1 MDLKNLFQQHETEFQ
16 SIAQSKEFYFTKAK
30 EVWDEWDSYKLDPKF
45 LAQLIS
51 MDYQDFKNSNDVN
64 IIKIKDLLFRL
75 ISYCDMNASEK
86 NQYNDYPDKRAIAK
100 TSIRQNVWITQL
112 LKYKESPTL
121 ITDSIS
127 NIIAY
132 IQNPKQNLPILSENH
147 KEQISNNL
155 FGMPYDKQN
164 FNDSLIN
171 LCDSYN
177 LNCVNEK
184 NKSLLYSRIIY
195 SLKEMWCKNIK
206 IKGLV
211 ARDGT
216 DWREEF
222 IDDISS
228 SSFGYGVLWRNTL
241 PTGKQKIIEKL
252 RNIINEGNTFD
263 FYFVKDN
270 ITTYKAII
278 EDFATKEE
286 YPNIKNKWESKQP
299 IWFNEDFSKYKSEKQ
314 QAKVVFLVKAFEK
327 IPREN
332 QLHIN
337 NFEIFEQANAYINNY
352 VAYTNINKPE
362 SNTMTDLIVKIL
374 EQKKN
379 IILQGAPGTGK
390 TYTTATI
397 ALKALGIKDIDWNN
411 HDEIM
416 TEYNKLVDDN
426 RIAFTTFHQSMDYED
441 FVEGY
446 KPIKNNNSSIEFE
459 LKPGIFRKICEQAE
473 KNNSCVLIIDE
484 INRGNISKIFGE
496 LITLLEADKR
506 SDGNHT
512 LKVSLTYSQK
522 PFTVPGNLY
531 IIGTMN
537 TTDRSVGSIDY
548 ALRRRFTFYTLK
560 SDIKIIEECY
570 NDGELKDKAISL
582 YNNVEKFLK
591 EHPSDMNISDLMP
604 GHSYFMAKSLEEFE
618 IKIRYELIPLIE
630 EYAKDG
636 IIEVC
641 EEELYQAFDEWKIA
655 AH

>member
-30 EVWDEWDSYKLDPKF
+30 EVWDEWDNYKLDPNF

-51 MDYQDFKNSNDVN
+51 MDYEDFKNSNDNN

-75 ISYCDMNASEK
+75 ISYCDVNASGK
-86 NQYNDYPDKRAIAK
+86 NQYNDYPDKRTIA
-100 TSIRQNVWITQL
+100 TTGIRQNAWITQL
-112 LKYKESPTL
+112 LKYKESPTS

-127 NIIAY
+127 NIIKY
-132 IQNPKQNLPILSENH
+132 IQDPKLNLPILSEVH
-147 KEQISNNL
+147 KELISNNL
-155 FGMPYDKQN
+155 FEIPYNRQDFHN
-164 FNDSLIN
+164 SVIN

-177 LNCVNEK
+177 INCHNEE
-184 NKSLLYSRIIY
+184 NKTLLYARLIY
-195 SLKEMWCKNIK
+195 QHKEMWYKNAEIQ
-206 IKGLV
+206 GLIT
-211 ARDGT
+211 RDST
-216 DWREEF
+216 NWTEEF
-222 IDDISS
+222 LEDISS
-228 SSFGYGVLWRNTL
+228 SSSGYGVLWRNTL

-270 ITTYKAII
+270 LTTYKAII

-299 IWFNEDFSKYKSEKQ
+299 IWFNKDFSKYKSEKQ

-337 NFEIFEQANAYINNY
+337 NFEIFEHANAYINNY

-416 TEYNKLVDDN
+416 TEYSKLVDDN

-512 LKVSLTYSQK
+512 LKVSLTYSQEQ
-522 PFTVPGNLY
+522 FTVPGNLY

-548 ALRRRFTFYTLK
+548 ALRRRFTFFTLTSNK
-560 SDIKIIEECY
+560 DVIEEYY
-570 NDGELKDKAISL
+570 NDVDLKDKALFL
-582 YNNVEKFLK
+582 YDNVKTFL
-591 EHPSDMNISDLMP
+591 ENHRSDINISDLMP

-636 IIEVC
+636 IIEAS
-641 EEELYQAFDEWKIA
+641 EEELYQAFDEWKQA